1 LIPPEEQ
8 ENDILQVQ
16 AEPYNTLILDKKAFK
31 NPIPDVKGLAPKDN
45 MKAWV
50 DRKSHIHNFGH
61 TTATYAGFLV
71 DASAL
76 YLADILKIP
85 SVKKFTRSAMLQ
97 SAEVL
102 MKKYP
107 GEFTLSELTDHIDD
121 LLGRFENRALGDTV
135 FRVGCDLKRKLH
147 RNDRI
152 LSPLIDGIQTKSPV
166 NKILMTFAYG
176 LCFRAVDESGN
187 MFPDD
192 LEFSKALHEKGLSY
206 VLCNLCGLNPSDDR
220 KVINRILSSGWD
232 VSPLKLTLGQ
242 VFSIQALPMNAHK

>member
-1 LIPPEEQ
+1 L
-8 ENDILQVQ
+8 LVY

-61 TTATYAGFLV
+61 AAAAYKGFLV
-71 DASAL
+71 DPTVQ

-97 SAEVL
+97 SADVL
-102 MKKYP
+102 MRKYP

-121 LLGRFENRALGDTV
+121 LLGRFENSALGDTV

-152 LSPLIDGIQTKSPV
+152 LSPLIDGIQTRSPV
-166 NKILMTFAYG
+166 NKILLTFAYG
-176 LCFRAVDESGN
+176 LCFRAKDENGN

-192 LEFSKALHEKGLSY
+192 VEFSKVLYENGLSY
-206 VLCNLCGLNPSDDR
+206 VLTNLCGLSPSEDLR
-220 KVINRILSSGWD
+220 IITRILSTSRN
-232 VSPLKLTLGQ
+232 V
-242 VFSIQALPMNAHK
+242 LPKKIT